1 MESSP
6 PRTTGKNAL
15 RRDVADAFA
24 DLIERFLQIA
34 WDRAD
39 VDRTTLR
46 SFTFQRRQ
54 TPTPP

>member
-1 MESSP
+1 
-6 PRTTGKNAL
+6 
-15 RRDVADAFA
+15 VADAFA